1 MKNDSDIKNKEI
13 EKLKND
19 TKSKNLEI
27 AKLKEDSKNKDKKIT
42 ELSNQMNKIQKELDK
57 LLRENKEKEIEE
69 IIRKEKFDKYID
81 LIFTE
86 NETQIK
92 ESKYNFIIGEYY
104 HNSFKTL
111 NQLIISKV
119 KFNFFIDFKTFVRLT
134 YSKENLSMIND
145 IENKHFNDLKKLVK
159 LNINKPILLVDFVFI
174 LNLRKIMSLYFKSI
188 DLIIKCANNGLYVL
202 FLLYFN
208 HRPNSENECSFLLEE
223 NILSYERINLNKI
236 SNLYNFINYYY
247 EINDSMNENNLLEY
261 FPIYDPVN
269 EINQYFLTIKTTD
282 YTKEDILV
290 LFCSSFLDLE
300 DLSLDDY
307 NNYKYIL
314 ILFQSYDFNYDE
326 NIGDYISRFYFKKEP
341 DFIKKIPDN
350 LNTIS
355 ESESY
360 CLISFGKSSNNN
372 IAILDKQKSRI
383 QFKFTGKKISN
394 SKYMIATD
402 NIIDK
407 KIQIIID
414 EIAFKNTK
422 VTDILIEEPF
432 NIIYSYINNK
442 YNKSNIVLLNGNK
455 NNDNDIIKNIIT
467 TIETKEIKEYLL
479 EFLNKKSE
487 LKFDLIISSN
497 NLYLENENNVKH
509 KFLDKDKLSNIKYH
523 LKENGVFC
531 FYLFLKNKYFEEKIR
546 EKLELVFDK
555 DNITIYNH
563 KLDYIIICRNN

>member
-1 MKNDSDIKNKEI
+1 M
-13 EKLKND
+13 KND

-57 LLRENKEKEIEE
+57 LLREKKEKEIEE

-145 IENKHFNDLKKLVK
+145 IENKHFNELKKLVK

-290 LFCSSFLDLE
+290 LFCSSFLDFE

-314 ILFQSYDFNYDE
+314 ILFQSYDFNYDK

-341 DFIKKIPDN
+341 DFIQKIPDN

-383 QFKFTGKKISN
+383 QFKFIGKKISN
-394 SKYMIATD
+394 SKYVIATD

-407 KIQIIID
+407 KIQIIIV

>member
-1 MKNDSDIKNKEI
+1 M
-13 EKLKND
+13 
-19 TKSKNLEI
+19 
-27 AKLKEDSKNKDKKIT
+27 
-42 ELSNQMNKIQKELDK
+42 
-57 LLRENKEKEIEE
+57 
-69 IIRKEKFDKYID
+69 
-81 LIFTE
+81 
-86 NETQIK
+86 
-92 ESKYNFIIGEYY
+92 
-104 HNSFKTL
+104 

-269 EINQYFLTIKTTD
+269 EINQYFLTTKTTD

-290 LFCSSFLDLE
+290 LFCSSFLGLE

-341 DFIKKIPDN
+341 DFIQKIPDN
-350 LNTIS
+350 LNIIS

-383 QFKFTGKKISN
+383 QFKFIGKKISN

-407 KIQIIID
+407 KIQIIIV

-531 FYLFLKNKYFEEKIR
+531 FYLFLNNKYFEEKIR